1 MDVGGEVNTGARGL
15 SAGAVLV
22 VELLGVDAGAVF
34 VLDGWLGGTW
44 WSVPV
49 AGEFPQILEW

>member
-1 MDVGGEVNTGARGL
+1 MDIGGEVNAGVCGL
-15 SAGAVLV
+15 STGAVLV
-22 VELLGVDAGAVF
+22 VELLGVDAGDVF

-49 AGEFPQILEW
+49 VG